1 MPRDF
6 YPFVEEDDKPGNAK
20 SGKNAQE
27 GVVYPARIAVYD
39 DPAVTPR
46 VVVIEPCDVRDFLA
60 KITEE
65 VTKLAR
71 EQGGTIPFTIIREL
85 VENFIHAAFIEPTI
99 TILDGGNTIRFCDQG
114 PGIRE
119 KDQALQFGTT
129 SATDEMKHYI
139 RGVGSGL
146 PIAQQYMI
154 DKGGSLTIQDNINGG
169 TIVTISTRP
178 EGECDAQ
185 LSPHTEGEGMGSDIA
200 GAQAMAMGAD
210 PTMMGMPGQAPMAA
224 QAMPTQGGYA
234 QPWQQAAGQPWQAHQ
249 AWTSQMPTTQQQAWQ
264 GQQGGMWPQQQMW
277 GQTMV
282 QPAAQPMQQPQQAAA
297 GIPAGIPMGM
307 QPQYQQAGMAAAQ
320 PSISQ
325 RATMILTYLASHET
339 VGGVDLEK
347 TYGGSQPTWSREL
360 KVLDEMGLTRKDGQK
375 RRLTAMGSAYLTNMG
390 S

>member
-6 YPFVEEDDKPGNAK
+6 YPFVEEDDKPGDAEV
-20 SGKNAQE
+20 GENAQE

-178 EGECDAQ
+178 EGECDTQ
-185 LSPHTEGEGMGSDIA
+185 LSPHADGEGVGATGMAMGMDPA
-200 GAQAMAMGAD
+200 MVGMPGQMPMGAQAM
-210 PTMMGMPGQAPMAA
+210 QA
-224 QAMPTQGGYA
+224 QGGYA
-234 QPWQQAAGQPWQAHQ
+234 QPWQQAAGQPWQGQQ
-249 AWTSQMPTTQQQAWQ
+249 AWATQTPLPQQQPWQ

-277 GQTMV
+277 GQPMA
-282 QPAAQPMQQPQQAAA
+282 QPAMQPAQQMQQAAT

-307 QPQYQQAGMAAAQ
+307 PPQYQQAGMSTAQ
-320 PSISQ
+320 PPISQ

-390 S
+390 A